1 MRQLRFR
8 SMGSDILGVIDA
20 EPMAT
25 TRRLES
31 LPGWFHERESRLSRF
46 LPDSELSRLNG
57 ASGRAF
63 PASPVLWEAVGAALE
78 AARWSEG
85 LVTPTVLEA
94 LEQAGYDR
102 TFEHLAHEEDPVR
115 GRAEEARETRR
126 CPDWRAV
133 ERDEPTRS
141 LVLPSGVRLDL
152 GGTAK
157 GGAADAAAKWLSEE
171 GPALVDAGGDVA
183 VSGPRRDGEPWAI
196 GVADPLHPEREL
208 ALLLLEA
215 GGVATSGRDFR
226 RWSQGG
232 RWRHHLIDPRTG
244 QPARTDVLAATVIA
258 GSALQAEVAAK
269 VALLRGSREGL
280 AWLEARPGLA
290 GLLVL
295 EDGTVLRS
303 RRIGDFLWEEP

>member
-1 MRQLRFR
+1 MRQFRFR
-8 SMGSDILGVIDA
+8 AMGSDVLGVIDA

-25 TRRLES
+25 AWRLES
-31 LPGWFHERESRLSRF
+31 LPEWFRERESRLSRF

-57 ASGRAF
+57 ASGRPF

-94 LEQAGYDR
+94 LERVGYDR
-102 TFEHLAHEEDPVR
+102 TFEQLAHGEGRGRGGAEEDSRP
-115 GRAEEARETRR
+115 RR
-126 CPDWRAV
+126 CPDWREV
-133 ERDEPTRS
+133 GRDEPTHS
-141 LVLPSGVRLDL
+141 LLLPSGVRLDL

-196 GVADPLHPEREL
+196 GVADPLHPERQL

-232 RWRHHLIDPRTG
+232 RKRHHLIDPRTG
-244 QPARTDVLAATVIA
+244 QPARTDVLSATAIA

-280 AWLEARPGLA
+280 AWLESRPELA

-303 RRIGDFLWEEP
+303 RRLGPFLWEEA

>member
-8 SMGSDILGVIDA
+8 AMGSDILGALDG
-20 EPMAT
+20 EPVAT
-25 TRRLES
+25 ARRLES
-31 LPGWFHERESRLSRF
+31 LPEWFHERESRLSRF
-46 LPDSELSRLNG
+46 LPDSELSRLNR
-57 ASGRAF
+57 ASGRPF
-63 PASPVLWEAVGAALE
+63 PASPVLWDAVGAALE

-94 LEQAGYDR
+94 LERAGYDR
-102 TFEHLAHEEDPVR
+102 TFEQLAHGEGPESGD
-115 GRAEEARETRR
+115 AEAAGARR
-126 CPDWRAV
+126 CPDWREV
-133 ERDEPTRS
+133 GRDEPTRS
-141 LVLPSGVRLDL
+141 LLLPPGVGLDL

-183 VSGPRRDGEPWAI
+183 VSGPRRDGRPWAI

-226 RWSQGG
+226 RWRQGG

-244 QPARTDVLAATVIA
+244 QPGRTDVLAATVIA

-269 VALLRGSREGL
+269 GVLLRGSREGL
-280 AWLEARPGLA
+280 AWLESRPELA

-303 RRIGDFLWEEP
+303 RRLGPFLWEEP